1 MIRLRVALSTFV
13 LLVTATSAHALA
25 VLNRGNGSEA
35 KSLDPAFVNTVA
47 ESNILGDLLTGL
59 TTLDA
64 AAHPIPGV
72 AERWDVAQD
81 GKTWTFHLRKSLWS
95 DGKPVTAQDFVFAW
109 QRELDPKTA
118 APYAYNLWVLKNARA
133 ISTGKMP
140 PPSLGVRAADDSTLV
155 VQLEHPASYLPELL
169 THDTAYPVPR
179 HVVLAKGNAWARVE
193 NFIGNGA
200 YVPAEWV
207 LNDHLALGKNPHFYD
222 AAHVRIDRVNYF
234 PAEDSQSALNRFRAH
249 ELDTQSPIPSTSID
263 WLRKNMPNA
272 LRTAPFLATS
282 YFALNLSKPPLN
294 DVRVRKALNLA
305 FDREAI
311 TDKVLRLGD
320 RPAYGIVPPGIANF
334 PGGAAMDF
342 KATPMPARIAL
353 AQALMQQ
360 AGYGAGN
367 RLHLVLETTHDPD
380 NRRVAAAMQAMLR
393 AVFVD
398 LEIQQVDLQIHY
410 RNMQIGNY
418 EIASAVWIADFND
431 ASNFLDLLR
440 GDSGNNYPR
449 YKNRAYDA
457 AMDLAQQEPDAAKRG
472 QLLLSAEK
480 IALKDYPWLP
490 WRFRVTQDLVQP
502 YVKGWIPNARDYN
515 RTRWLWVEPR
525 PSAH

>member
-1 MIRLRVALSTFV
+1 MIRQRVALSTFV
-13 LLVTATSAHALA
+13 LLATLTCAHALT
-25 VLNRGNGSEA
+25 VLNRGNGSEPRT
-35 KSLDPAFVNTVA
+35 LDSAFSGTVA

-64 AAHPIPGV
+64 AARPIPGV
-72 AERWDVAQD
+72 AERWEIAKD
-81 GKTWTFHLRKSLWS
+81 GKTWTFHLRKSQWS
-95 DGKPVTAQDFVFAW
+95 DGRPVTAQDFVFAW

-133 ISTGKMP
+133 ISNGKL
-140 PPSLGVRAADDSTLV
+140 PPSALGVRAADDQTLV
-155 VQLEHPASYLPELL
+155 VQLEHPAAYLPELL

-193 NFIGNGA
+193 NFVGNGA

-207 LNDHLALGKNPHFYD
+207 LNDHIRLTKNPRFYD
-222 AAHVRIDRVNYF
+222 AAHVRIDVVNYF
-234 PAEDSQSALNRFRAH
+234 PAEDSQAALNRLRAH

-263 WLRKNMPNA
+263 WLRKNMPQA

-282 YFALNLSKPPLN
+282 YFALNNAKPPLN
-294 DVRVRKALNLA
+294 DVRVRKAINLA
-305 FDREAI
+305 FDREAV

-320 RPAYGIVPPGIANF
+320 KPAYGIVPPGIANF

-342 KATPMPARIAL
+342 KAMSMPARVAL
-353 AQALMQQ
+353 AQSLMQQ
-360 AGYGAGN
+360 AGFGPGN
-367 RLHLVLETTHDPD
+367 RMHLLLETTHDPD
-380 NRRVAAAMQAMLR
+380 NKRVAAVLQAMLR
-393 AVFVD
+393 AVFID
-398 LEIQQVDLQIHY
+398 LEIQQVDLQVHY
-410 RNMQIGNY
+410 RNMQVGNY

-440 GDSGNNYPR
+440 SDSGNNYAR
-449 YKNRAYDA
+449 YHSRAYDA
-457 AMDLAQQEPDAAKRG
+457 AMDAAQQEPDATKRG
-472 QLLLSAEK
+472 QLLLDAEK

-502 YVKGWIPNARDYN
+502 YVKGWVPNARDYN
-515 RTRWLWVEPR
+515 RTRWLWVER
-525 PSAH
+525 R